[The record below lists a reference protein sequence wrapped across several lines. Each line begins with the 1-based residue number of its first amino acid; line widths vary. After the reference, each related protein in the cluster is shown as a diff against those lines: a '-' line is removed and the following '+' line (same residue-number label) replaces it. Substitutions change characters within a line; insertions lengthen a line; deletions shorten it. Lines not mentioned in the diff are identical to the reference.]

1 MFSVQTK
8 PSFREVNFSKDIN
21 HKKILIQG
29 YYGKSNFKF
38 SDGYH
43 RYHRY
48 VFRSCPAFMRLISC
62 KLEINLH
69 MSKKS
74 CTFARQ
80 MRADGKPTN
89 AAISINHKMT
99 DQMASIQ
106 DIQALEER
114 IYDAVQEYLD
124 NPDGYENAVLRV
136 YLDEDDMIHRAEIDD
151 NLQGTEDDGI
161 YAIES
166 LIREGDDGPE
176 VDVDRANDI
185 ANSWI
190 FLD

>member
-1 MFSVQTK
+1 MQ
-8 PSFREVNFSKDIN
+8 
-21 HKKILIQG
+21 
-29 YYGKSNFKF
+29 
-38 SDGYH
+38 
-43 RYHRY
+43 
-48 VFRSCPAFMRLISC
+48 
-62 KLEINLH
+62 INLH
-69 MSKKS
+69 ISKNY
-74 CTFARQ
+74 CTFARDFVCKAKHTQ
-80 MRADGKPTN
+80 AF
-89 AAISINHKMT
+89 INHKRPKI
-99 DQMASIQ
+99 MASIQ

-151 NLQGTEDDGI
+151 AMQGTEDDGI

-176 VDVDRANDI
+176 VDVDRASDI

>member
-1 MFSVQTK
+1 MQLNTNK
-8 PSFREVNFSKDIN
+8 EHKRATREHHSQVDTISRNIN
-21 HKKILIQG
+21 HKRPK
-29 YYGKSNFKF
+29 
-38 SDGYH
+38 
-43 RYHRY
+43 
-48 VFRSCPAFMRLISC
+48 V
-62 KLEINLH
+62 
-69 MSKKS
+69 
-74 CTFARQ
+74 
-80 MRADGKPTN
+80 
-89 AAISINHKMT
+89 
-99 DQMASIQ
+99 MASIQ

-124 NPDGYENAVLRV
+124 NPDGYDNAVLHV
-136 YLDEDDMIHRAEIDD
+136 YLDEDDMVHRAEIDN

-176 VDVDRANDI
+176 VDVDRASDI